1 MRAAWAW
8 TMAMLVPTGAAV
20 AETAGAATRDQAEV
34 RSLVDGRLLY
44 RESHY
49 LPQGS
54 AGARWVLYRCPDGKP
69 FALAQGEM
77 DHAHGAGF
85 RAGRWP

>member
-1 MRAAWAW
+1 MRVAWAW

-54 AGARWVLYRCPDGKP
+54 AGARYR
-69 FALAQGEM
+69 AVREYQV
-77 DHAHGAGF
+77 HACAAPPLGL
-85 RAGRWP
+85 

>member
-1 MRAAWAW
+1 MRVAWAW
-8 TMAMLVPTGAAV
+8 IMAMLVPTGAAV

-44 RESHY
+44 SESHY

-54 AGARWVLYRCPDGKP
+54 AGARYR
-69 FALAQGEM
+69 AV
-77 DHAHGAGF
+77 
-85 RAGRWP
+85 R